1 MGDNKLIYYMGSTDN
16 TIVPVRNFNT
26 SLPIDHTQN
35 YTFQAVATNLRGF
48 LQNVRNGNNFALI
61 NSEIR
66 IPLFQ
71 YIINR
76 PIRSDLINN
85 FQIVPFMDVG
95 TAWTGSSPYAE
106 DNSLNTQIIV
116 QGPLTITII
125 KQIEPIVAGYG
136 VGLRT
141 RIFGYFIRTDY
152 AWGYEDGQVNKPIFY
167 LSLGLDF

>member
-1 MGDNKLIYYMGSTDN
+1 MLAAK
-16 TIVPVRNFNT
+16 R
-26 SLPIDHTQN
+26 
-35 YTFQAVATNLRGF
+35 
-48 LQNVRNGNNFALI
+48 FA
-61 NSEIR
+61 
-66 IPLFQ
+66 
-71 YIINR
+71 
-76 PIRSDLINN
+76 
-85 FQIVPFMDVG
+85 
-95 TAWTGSSPYAE
+95 
-106 DNSLNTQIIV
+106 QIIV